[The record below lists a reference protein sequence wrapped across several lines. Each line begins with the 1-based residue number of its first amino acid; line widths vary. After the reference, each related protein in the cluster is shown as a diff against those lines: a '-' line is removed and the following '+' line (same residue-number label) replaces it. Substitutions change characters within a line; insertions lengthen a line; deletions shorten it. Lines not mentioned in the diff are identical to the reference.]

1 MTLTQ
6 KGRMPRHP
14 PLLRPRP
21 LLLLPLPLLLL
32 PLLLLPLPLLPHS
45 FGDPGRRAGVG
56 PQMSGVSPPIS
67 EAVSRLGGAGGSG
80 F

>member
-1 MTLTQ
+1 MSHEVRAQ
-6 KGRMPRHP
+6 IV
-14 PLLRPRP
+14 PLPP
-21 LLLLPLPLLLL
+21 LLLLPL

>member
-1 MTLTQ
+1 
-6 KGRMPRHP
+6 MPRHP
-14 PLLRPRP
+14 PLLRPLPLP

-32 PLLLLPLPLLPHS
+32 PLPLLPLLPLLPHS